1 MKRLYICIAL
11 VSAMAAASV
20 ISLIMLKNAGSKLLG
35 QIDRCLEDCTG
46 GDEDELEKELEKL
59 DEYWGDYY
67 VKASF
72 ITRSSSLDDISGSV
86 ARLRSLLK
94 VSPDDFAAEI
104 NSVRYRVELLYE
116 SQIPHWRSVF

>member
-1 MKRLYICIAL
+1 MKRLYVCIAL
-11 VSAMAAASV
+11 IGAVICASTAALV
-20 ISLIMLKNAGSKLLG
+20 LLKNAGAELLSC
-35 QIDRCLEDCTG
+35 IDECLEGIEMKDKDISG
-46 GDEDELEKELEKL
+46 ELEAL
-59 DEYWGDYY
+59 DESWGDYY

-72 ITRSSSLDDISGSV
+72 ITRSSSLDDVSGSV

-94 VSPDDFAAEI
+94 VSPDEFAAEL